1 MTNKSDPLAVLLRLN
16 SKLGKNI
23 DEDLIKECYQIQKEH
38 QYDKDRNTVAQIQ
51 AIVEE
56 RVLEQQGTDL
66 I

>member
-23 DEDLIKECYQIQKEH
+23 DEELIKECYQIQKEH
-38 QYDKDRNTVAQIQ
+38 QYDKDRNTVTKIQ

>member
-23 DEDLIKECYQIQKEH
+23 DEDLIKGCYQIQKEH
-38 QYDKDRNTVAQIQ
+38 QYDKDRNTVTKIQ

-56 RVLEQQGTDL
+56 RVLEHQGTDL

>member
-16 SKLGKNI
+16 SKLEKNI

-38 QYDKDRNTVAQIQ
+38 QYDKDRNTVTKIQ

>member
-16 SKLGKNI
+16 SELGKNI
-23 DEDLIKECYQIQKEH
+23 DEALIKECFQVQKEH
-38 QYDKDRNTVAQIQ
+38 QYDKDRNTLAKIQ

-56 RVLEQQGTDL
+56 RVEDQQGDNL